1 MASSISLHQHSSIYC
16 LFSTPTLRFGKH
28 PHHIISILPSF
39 RKNFLKFHTRTTVP
53 FAVTESDSPKSL
65 EPNPQTLVQEIA
77 ESFVL
82 PADFFSQLPSDL
94 RLDDGSLRGLDVW
107 VSFAFIVEG
116 CGLNDAAFDLSNGP
130 VKVECGE
137 EVGETLLNISRAWE
151 MADTSTSTAL
161 VDKLPLLLAFGR
173 RLLSAGKRFQSMG
186 QYGEGEVQ
194 KIAKVMIKTGK
205 LLSASPVSG
214 VDVEEFKQQT
224 RMFKFGD
231 LQVELTSGKAYTGA
245 AIAFIFSFLSW
256 ELGQG
261 IQSIPESSLQY
272 ANDNALLLAKSL
284 RASLLVMSYSSTVL
298 AAFAMVGLIL
308 LGGQLKS
315 ENKLALLGEGEPLGC
330 LMGLIT
336 RRSSSDSCTQCG
348 SVSHINM
355 YFTCTSPVTNVVS
368 DLDIPVTDR
377 LKCGSTDC
385 YWNSNGISR
394 LGWIN

>member
-1 MASSISLHQHSSIYC
+1 MASSLSLHQHTIYS
-16 LFSTPTLRFGKH
+16 LSPTPTLGFGKY
-28 PHHIISILPSF
+28 PHHISILPSF
-39 RKNFLKFHTRTTVP
+39 RKNFLKFDSPTTVP

-65 EPNPQTLVQEIA
+65 EPDPQTLLQQVA

-82 PADFFSQLPSDL
+82 PADFFSQLPRDL
-94 RLDDGSLRGLDVW
+94 RLD
-107 VSFAFIVEG
+107 
-116 CGLNDAAFDLSNGP
+116 LNDAAFDLSNGP
-130 VKVECGE
+130 VKDECGE

-151 MADTSTSTAL
+151 MADTSTSTTL
-161 VDKLPLLLAFGR
+161 VDKLPLLIGSLTGSQKSAFGR

-214 VDVEEFKQQT
+214 VEGEEFKQQT

-245 AIAFIFSFLSW
+245 AIAVIFSFLSW
-256 ELGQG
+256 ELSQG

-298 AAFAMVGLIL
+298 AAFATVGLIL

-315 ENKLALLGEGEPLGC
+315 ENK
-330 LMGLIT
+330 
-336 RRSSSDSCTQCG
+336 
-348 SVSHINM
+348 
-355 YFTCTSPVTNVVS
+355 
-368 DLDIPVTDR
+368 
-377 LKCGSTDC
+377 
-385 YWNSNGISR
+385 
-394 LGWIN
+394 

>member
-1 MASSISLHQHSSIYC
+1 MASSLSLHQHTIYS
-16 LFSTPTLRFGKH
+16 LSPTPTLGFGKY
-28 PHHIISILPSF
+28 PHHISILPSF
-39 RKNFLKFHTRTTVP
+39 RKNFLKFDSPTTVP

-65 EPNPQTLVQEIA
+65 EPDPQTLLQQVA

-82 PADFFSQLPSDL
+82 PADFFSQLPRDL
-94 RLDDGSLRGLDVW
+94 RLD
-107 VSFAFIVEG
+107 
-116 CGLNDAAFDLSNGP
+116 LNDAAFDLSNGP
-130 VKVECGE
+130 VKDEEALNKGQDGKMGDNKCLDMSLVSTCGE

-151 MADTSTSTAL
+151 MADTSTSTTL
-161 VDKLPLLLAFGR
+161 VDKLPLLIGSLTGSQKSGKNKPTTMMLYFLPYTSKLTFGR

-214 VDVEEFKQQT
+214 VEGEEFKQQT

-245 AIAFIFSFLSW
+245 AIAVIFSFLSW
-256 ELGQG
+256 ELSQG

-298 AAFAMVGLIL
+298 AAFATVGLIL

-315 ENKLALLGEGEPLGC
+315 ENK
-330 LMGLIT
+330 
-336 RRSSSDSCTQCG
+336 
-348 SVSHINM
+348 
-355 YFTCTSPVTNVVS
+355 
-368 DLDIPVTDR
+368 
-377 LKCGSTDC
+377 
-385 YWNSNGISR
+385 
-394 LGWIN
+394 